1 MKSYRD
7 KHTKE
12 RNRRRKFPLTI
23 AMWYLMR
30 RPDLSERKKEVGVV
44 RTYQFKGKVRFYSNQ
59 ILLEYGQI
67 IKNIKKVNLQNK
79 FYMWIILTHY
89 LSGITWLKIES
100 SVLQAGYF
108 PLRCG
113 WTTGVLHPILITAT
127 EQMQL
132 LRAVLEVFYPAKSIV
147 SLPRNT
153 SREI

>member
-1 MKSYRD
+1 
-7 KHTKE
+7 
-12 RNRRRKFPLTI
+12 
-23 AMWYLMR
+23 MWYLMR

-89 LSGITWLKIES
+89 LSGIAWLKIES

-113 WTTGVLHPILITAT
+113 
-127 EQMQL
+127 
-132 LRAVLEVFYPAKSIV
+132 
-147 SLPRNT
+147 
-153 SREI
+153 